1 MSEGRSSG
9 GRDSGFRES
18 TRSSG
23 GRESGRESAAQRRSS
38 RSRGRKRKP
47 RKEGSSSQN
56 GMRDG
61 KQRDAKPS
69 GGSSRG
75 CFFACFGA
83 RRSSSPSATE
93 SPLFTPLPPPPASP
107 ADSTSFGKSSLT
119 QTPSRIHL
127 GSRTSPGGTDN
138 IYSYPPLS
146 ILHRR
151 NGDSSEPEFNIKSS
165 PTHHSPPSTE
175 LPEQGNHRIRPPAP
189 IPVERRMADI
199 SPFSIE
205 SSLSSPADLPPLPRG
220 GQPTRRRR
228 RSTAEYSNTS
238 TAAAHLLLDHHGA
251 SARSPG
257 SSLASSTSVPL
268 KVGLGQHRL
277 ARRVSATNLVTKH
290 EEQEAE
296 SERPSQSS
304 LTRHSP
310 RRSSASGHI
319 SIVRFSRTSS
329 GERWPVAATGND
341 PLHRRSCTR

>member
-9 GRDSGFRES
+9 ARESGFRES

-23 GRESGRESAAQRRSS
+23 GRESGRESAGQRRSS

-47 RKEGSSSQN
+47 KKEGGSQN
-56 GMRDG
+56 GMRNS
-61 KQRDAKPS
+61 KQRDANS
-69 GGSSRG
+69 AGGAGRG

-127 GSRTSPGGTDN
+127 GSRISQGGTDN
-138 IYSYPPLS
+138 IYSYPPIP

-151 NGDSSEPEFNIKSS
+151 NGDSEPELNTKSS
-165 PTHHSPPSTE
+165 PTHHSPTSTE
-175 LPEQGNHRIRPPAP
+175 LPEQGNHRIRLPAP
-189 IPVERRMADI
+189 IPVEPRLADN
-199 SPFSIE
+199 SPFRIE
-205 SSLSSPADLPPLPRG
+205 TSLSSPGDLPPLPRT

-228 RSTAEYSNTS
+228 RSTADYTNTS

-257 SSLASSTSVPL
+257 SSLASCTSVPL

-277 ARRVSATNLVTKH
+277 ARRVSATKF

-319 SIVRFSRTSS
+319 STARFSRTSS
-329 GERWPVAATGND
+329 GER
-341 PLHRRSCTR
+341 